1 MIPKFFF
8 REIIIRTI
16 GKIKHFSDIRLS
28 YITGNLYENTEKRRK
43 LLMETYY
50 FYCECP
56 NCLDESADF
65 LKSSLKCPHCERG
78 CVPILTECCVNC
90 NNNVDHQKYP
100 ELIQESKKIKLEISN
115 AIENLTQTNN
125 NNTSSDINIY
135 KNLYDQAVEV
145 LHPYD
150 CDFMALLEKLSE
162 IFFQVNARYDHMI
175 LRKYLNIT
183 KLMDKNLSLTYP
195 KFHPYLGTY
204 CLCLAKISYNL
215 HLYDEAKCYNNRL
228 EKILQVAYGP
238 GHPELEKCKR
248 FHEEINFMILSI

>member
-1 MIPKFFF
+1 MLLVYHINIIPIFFF

-16 GKIKHFSDIRLS
+16 GKIKHFSDVRLS

-65 LKSSLKCPHCERG
+65 FKSSLKCPHCERG

-115 AIENLTQTNN
+115 AIANNLTQNN
-125 NNTSSDINIY
+125 NRSD
-135 KNLYDQAVEV
+135 
-145 LHPYD
+145 
-150 CDFMALLEKLSE
+150 
-162 IFFQVNARYDHMI
+162 
-175 LRKYLNIT
+175 T
-183 KLMDKNLSLTYP
+183 
-195 KFHPYLGTY
+195 
-204 CLCLAKISYNL
+204 
-215 HLYDEAKCYNNRL
+215 
-228 EKILQVAYGP
+228 
-238 GHPELEKCKR
+238 
-248 FHEEINFMILSI
+248 